1 MSNEERYC
9 QAERDYDS
17 MREEQ
22 LLESAL
28 TPDDYRD
35 ESEWHDFVETKARY
49 YSNAVLDK
57 AINDLLA
64 ERNERPGKANVAWKG
79 GAEAVEINYALKALL
94 NKESIF

>member
-1 MSNEERYC
+1 MSNEELYC

-28 TPDDYRD
+28 TPDDHRD
-35 ESEWHDFVETKARY
+35 ESEWREFLETKVRY
-49 YSNAVLDK
+49 FSNA
-57 AINDLLA
+57 LLSKVTTDILR
-64 ERNERPGKANVAWKG
+64 ERAARMPEPKTWKG

>member
-17 MREEQ
+17 MKEEQ
-22 LLESAL
+22 LL

-35 ESEWHDFVETKARY
+35 ESEWHDILETKVRY
-49 YSNAVLDK
+49 FSNAVLDK
-57 AINDLLA
+57 AINDLIA
-64 ERNERPGKANVAWKG
+64 ERNERPVKPTVAWKG
-79 GAEAVEINYALKALL
+79 GAEAVEIHHALKALL